1 MKLKPLWINHV
12 SIFYLINCT
21 TTMSLN
27 KRLFALAIWLSPI
40 APSYG
45 RTDHLSQS
53 YSPHVTRPIAR
64 AYILYARKVWREIYL
79 NEKQNGPC
87 FIRGKEISKVIIDA
101 AKNGLLTPYIDDTL
115 TEIMPQAQF
124 LKNLQISEED
134 AQTAAHEFFP
144 KEISTLRLVEHVI
157 FNKVTARQEYDIE
170 SIQLIVPGK
179 NHPPTYLDHT
189 IATFKYKDVIDYF
202 NKLPFELVCWYNTA
216 NAAENLTWIDAFA
229 LRLFGSRI
237 VKVGNIDDA
246 TVDELYE
253 TGDQNGLI
261 ASQKLAVEI
270 DVELE
275 EFLSEH

>member
-1 MKLKPLWINHV
+1 
-12 SIFYLINCT
+12 
-21 TTMSLN
+21 MSFN
-27 KRLFALAIWLSPI
+27 KRFFALAIWLSPI
-40 APSYG
+40 ASSYG

-53 YSPHVTRPIAR
+53 YSPHATRPIAR
-64 AYILYARKVWREIYL
+64 AYVLYARKVWREIYL

-87 FIRGKEISKVIIDA
+87 FMHGKEISKVIVDG
-101 AKNGLLTPYIDDTL
+101 AKNGLLTTYIDDTL

-124 LKNLQISEED
+124 LKNLQISGED
-134 AQTAAHEFFP
+134 AQTTTHEFFP

-157 FNKVTARQEYDIE
+157 FNKITARQEYDIE
-170 SIQLIVPGK
+170 SIQLIVPGR

-202 NKLPFELVCWYNTA
+202 NKLPFESVCWYNTA

-237 VKVGNIDDA
+237 VKVGNIDDT

-253 TGDQNGLI
+253 KQPGDGKRLI

-270 DVELE
+270 DVETE
-275 EFLSEH
+275 AFLSDY